1 MFEATQSEAVY
12 MKNTEDES
20 RNSCKSEDG
29 SWIRNMAAVLLLRY
43 LQIKSCF
50 LTMSVN
56 SLEQL
61 LSASGSLAQRVF
73 CPVSLPSASAVHIRS
88 PSLTEIVQ

>member
-12 MKNTEDES
+12 MKNTEEES
-20 RNSCKSEDG
+20 RNFCKSEDG
-29 SWIRNMAAVLLLRY
+29 SWIRNMAAY

-50 LTMSVN
+50 LTTSVN

-61 LSASGSLAQRVF
+61 LSASGSLAQRRL
-73 CPVSLPSASAVHIRS
+73 PPLSLSCSCQIAAPH
-88 PSLTEIVQ
+88 